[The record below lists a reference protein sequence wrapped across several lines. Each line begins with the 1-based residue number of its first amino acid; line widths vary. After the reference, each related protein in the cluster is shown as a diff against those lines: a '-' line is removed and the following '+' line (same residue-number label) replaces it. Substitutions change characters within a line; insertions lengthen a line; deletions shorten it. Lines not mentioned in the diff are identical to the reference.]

1 MAHQKG
7 ELKTP
12 GSGRKKGTPN
22 KVSLE
27 LRKAIKLFAED
38 HFSDFV
44 SDWRAIESP
53 KERAEVYIK
62 MCKYVVPTLQS
73 VSFEEPSSA
82 KTTLEDQLR
91 ELSQE
96 AEG

>member
-1 MAHQKG
+1 MARPKG
-7 ELKTP
+7 EGKIP

-53 KERAEVYIK
+53 KERAEVYI
-62 MCKYVVPTLQS
+62 
-73 VSFEEPSSA
+73 
-82 KTTLEDQLR
+82 
-91 ELSQE
+91 LSLIHI
-96 AEG
+96 